1 MVRIRADNIN
11 WDYLQI
17 RKMSAVNQRPR
28 RTPRV
33 SSRVKKHDKKDSVE
47 NNKKV
52 VPTALITNSFEDIS
66 SDSSFDAGEFEVVL
80 VCDWCCG
87 VCGQEVR
94 DSEEGVQCD
103 GCRSWLHTQ
112 CGGISHH
119 SYTQMV
125 REEEEGKHCPW
136 LCPGGVLNNL
146 PPQPEQLT
154 SSVNNTVLFRLQPV
168 SRVPA

>member
-1 MVRIRADNIN
+1 M
-11 WDYLQI
+11 
-17 RKMSAVNQRPR
+17 
-28 RTPRV
+28 
-33 SSRVKKHDKKDSVE
+33 SSRVKKQDKKESVE
-47 NNKKV
+47 NKKKV
-52 VPTALITNSFEDIS
+52 VATTLITNGFEDIS
-66 SDSSFDAGEFEVVL
+66 SDSNSSFDAGEFEVVL

-136 LCPGGVLNNL
+136 LCPGGARNL
-146 PPQPEQLT
+146 SSQPEQLA
-154 SSVNNTVLFRLQPV
+154 SSVKNTELLLFRLQPL
-168 SRVPA
+168 SRLPAQNSPRTSQLSRH

>member
-1 MVRIRADNIN
+1 
-11 WDYLQI
+11 
-17 RKMSAVNQRPR
+17 MSAVNQRPR

-146 PPQPEQLT
+146 PSQPEQLT
-154 SSVNNTVLFRLQPV
+154 SSVNNRELFRLQPV

>member
-1 MVRIRADNIN
+1 
-11 WDYLQI
+11 
-17 RKMSAVNQRPR
+17 MSAVNQRPR

-33 SSRVKKHDKKDSVE
+33 SSRVKKHDKKVSVE

-52 VPTALITNSFEDIS
+52 VATTLITNGFEDIS
-66 SDSSFDAGEFEVVL
+66 SDSNSSFDAGEFEVVL
-80 VCDWCCG
+80 GSDWRCG

-136 LCPGGVLNNL
+136 LCPGPALVSTQTE
-146 PPQPEQLT
+146 PLT
-154 SSVNNTVLFRLQPV
+154 S
-168 SRVPA
+168 

>member
-1 MVRIRADNIN
+1 
-11 WDYLQI
+11 
-17 RKMSAVNQRPR
+17 MSAVNQRPR

-33 SSRVKKHDKKDSVE
+33 SSRVKKHDKKVSVE

-52 VPTALITNSFEDIS
+52 VATTLINNGFEDIS
-66 SDSSFDAGEFEVVL
+66 SDSNSSFDAGEFEVV
-80 VCDWCCG
+80 VGSDWRCG

-112 CGGISHH
+112 CAGISHH

-125 REEEEGKHCPW
+125 REEAFKIIYLGDH
-136 LCPGGVLNNL
+136 LAAFVAL
-146 PPQPEQLT
+146 
-154 SSVNNTVLFRLQPV
+154 
-168 SRVPA
+168 

>member
-1 MVRIRADNIN
+1 MRIGAVNKS

-17 RKMSAVNQRPR
+17 GKMSAVNQRPR

-33 SSRVKKHDKKDSVE
+33 SSRVKKHDKKESVE
-47 NNKKV
+47 NKKKV
-52 VPTALITNSFEDIS
+52 VAATLITNGFEDIS
-66 SDSSFDAGEFEVVL
+66 SDSNSSFEGGEFDVVL
-80 VCDWCCG
+80 GSDWCCG

-119 SYTQMV
+119 SYTEMV

-136 LCPGGVLNNL
+136 LCPGGDH
-146 PPQPEQLT
+146 Q
-154 SSVNNTVLFRLQPV
+154 SSVSHST
-168 SRVPA
+168 PAKPG

>member
-1 MVRIRADNIN
+1 MRIGAVNKS

-17 RKMSAVNQRPR
+17 GKMSAVNQRPR

-33 SSRVKKHDKKDSVE
+33 SSRVKKHDKKESVE
-47 NNKKV
+47 NKKKV
-52 VPTALITNSFEDIS
+52 VATTLITNGFEDIS
-66 SDSSFDAGEFEVVL
+66 SDSNSSFDAEEFDLVL
-80 VCDWCCG
+80 GSDWCCG

-136 LCPGGVLNNL
+136 SCPGPALVSSQS
-146 PPQPEQLT
+146 QPLA
-154 SSVNNTVLFRLQPV
+154 SS
-168 SRVPA
+168 S

>member
-1 MVRIRADNIN
+1 MRIRAASKS

-33 SSRVKKHDKKDSVE
+33 SSRVKKHDKKEAVE
-47 NNKKV
+47 NKKKV
-52 VPTALITNSFEDIS
+52 VPTSLITNGFEDIS
-66 SDSSFDAGEFEVVL
+66 SDSNSSFDAGEFDVVL
-80 VCDWCCG
+80 VSDWCCG

-136 LCPGGVLNNL
+136 LCPGPALI
-146 PPQPEQLT
+146 
-154 SSVNNTVLFRLQPV
+154 SSDL
-168 SRVPA
+168 SD